1 LGARPVDIAGMKE
14 PQKAIVG
21 AVERAADEGGDVGG
35 FEEAV
40 SGELAH
46 DVHVVV
52 GETKGGRFRRTAE
65 PRPTGRGDKRL
76 RVHTD
81 II

>member
-1 LGARPVDIAGMKE
+1 MKE

-46 DVHVVV
+46 YLYVVV
-52 GETKGGRFRRTAE
+52 SETKGGRFRRTAE
-65 PRPTGRGDKRL
+65 PRPTGRCDKRL
-76 RVHTD
+76 SVHAH